1 MKKQLLPLLLLLAAV
16 PMLFTACQKE
26 DALLPLQQQD
36 AAALARVNATPNAL
50 LAGNY
55 ADGFFVANEGWFGHG
70 TGDIHFYSYAGDSLS
85 LNVYHKEN
93 PTGTLGSATSTLQ
106 YATIFNGKM
115 YIVIKVG
122 GPMVV
127 VDANTMVETARITT
141 LPANDGHAFI
151 GLDASRG
158 LLSAKD
164 GVYPVTLSPL
174 SIGAKISGT
183 SGYTGDMIK
192 AGNYVFLLSQTNGVV
207 AINSSTYAVVKSFGS
222 ANLAFAAGKDGNVYY
237 TTSDSLIRIN
247 PATLARTGVVKL
259 PFTTP
264 SPWGAWRHASIASST
279 VDSAIYIV
287 RNNNFAGGTQLY
299 RYIFNT
305 PSSITTPFITLPTG
319 QFFYGAGVG
328 YNSAKNELVLTTING
343 SITGD
348 VNRILIYNAST
359 AVLKKTLTYNGWY
372 FPAMPVFH

>member
-36 AAALARVNATPNAL
+36 AASLARVNATPNAL

-70 TGDIHFYSYAGDSLS
+70 TGDVHFYSYAGDSLS

-93 PTGTLGSATSTLQ
+93 PTGTLGTATSTLQ

-127 VDANTMVETARITT
+127 VDANTMVETGRISS
-141 LPANDGHAFI
+141 LPANDGHAFVGI
-151 GLDASRG
+151 DASHG
-158 LLSAKD
+158 FLSAKD

-174 SIGAKISGT
+174 SIGTKISGI

-192 AGNYVFLLSQTNGVV
+192 AGSYVFALSQTDGVV
-207 AINSSTYAVVKSFGS
+207 AINTSNNTVAQKFGI

-247 PATLARTGVVKL
+247 PVTLARTRIVKL

-264 SPWGAWRHASIASST
+264 SPWGAWRHAAIASST

-305 PSSITTPFITLPTG
+305 PSSITTPFITLPNG

-328 YNSAKNELVLTTING
+328 YNKDKNELALTTING